1 MLYFCGIGFDPSI
14 CVLPALGRLAEEY
27 EPRGAVFLAIHNAE
41 REPEEVR
48 KQFRKVL
55 ALKGALLPFA
65 VDQMRVKFH
74 ARGVTADRYGQ
85 KMMPPFVVI
94 VDRTGKIAFHSE
106 SATGDANVNAIV
118 RQQMAAGSL
127 DMDEEQA
134 NERIERALR
143 REIERVLK

>member
-1 MLYFCGIGFDPSI
+1 
-14 CVLPALGRLAEEY
+14 LPALGRLAEEY

-41 REPEEVR
+41 RDPEEVR

-55 ALKGALLPFA
+55 ALKGVPLPFA
-65 VDQMRVKFH
+65 VDQMRVTFH

-94 VDRTGKIAFHSE
+94 VDCTGKISFHSE
-106 SATGDANVNAIV
+106 SAAGDANVNAMVNANV
-118 RQQMAAGSL
+118 RQRMAAGSV
-127 DMDEEQA
+127 DMDEEQV

-143 REIERVLK
+143 REIEQVLK